1 MHPKDE
7 RLRKIKVMH
16 LLHTYIP
23 KLSGVA
29 MNTHAILTELAKFE
43 GCECVIFAPH
53 EKSFDVAVK
62 VDSYR
67 IIRYVRPPVKRF
79 MDAFFIVC
87 QLIALYRKERFDILH
102 CHGADQIYFGSLFKK
117 FIPSVVLVGM
127 FRNDK
132 MFKSGK
138 RRIRRLTKSLP
149 HVDKI
154 ISINPVITKI
164 LLSQDPL
171 LGKKIVE
178 IPLGIDLKFCE
189 SVPSVLTNEVK
200 YIISLG
206 RLTGNKRLDILIKAF
221 SLVQQKYPQI
231 FLYIVG
237 GGSELNRLKLLT
249 HSLNIEDKVR
259 FWGVKTGEEK
269 IKLIKNA
276 ELFVFTSSAGEGLPG
291 VLLEAL
297 ACRKIIVANDYSI
310 IKTLV
315 KDGKTGLIYK
325 KNFPEDLAD
334 KILLGLQ
341 NKQDLETKFISYIN
355 EMISQY
361 DVEVV
366 ASKYAELY
374 RTVLLEKRE
383 RKT

>member
-1 MHPKDE
+1 
-7 RLRKIKVMH
+7 
-16 LLHTYIP
+16 
-23 KLSGVA
+23 
-29 MNTHAILTELAKFE
+29 MNTHAILTELSKSDS
-43 GCECVIFAPH
+43 CESIVFAPH
-53 EKSFDVAVK
+53 EKSFDIDVK

-67 IIRYVRPPVKRF
+67 IIRYVRSPMKRF

-102 CHGADQIYFGSLFKK
+102 CHGVDQIYFGSLFRK

-132 MFKSGK
+132 MLKSGK

-154 ISINPVITKI
+154 ISINPAITDI
-164 LLSQDPL
+164 LLTQDPL

-178 IPLGIDLKFCE
+178 IPLGIDLKFYKTI
-189 SVPSVLTNEVK
+189 PSVLTNEVK

-206 RLTGNKRLDILIKAF
+206 RLTGNKRLDVLIQAF
-221 SLVQQKYPQI
+221 SFVQQKYPQI
-231 FLYIVG
+231 LLYIVG
-237 GGSELNRLKLLT
+237 SGSELNRLKLLT
-249 HSLNIEDKVR
+249 HSLSIGDKVR
-259 FWGVKTGEEK
+259 FLGVKTGEGK
-269 IKLIKNA
+269 IRLIKNA

-297 ACRKIIVANDYSI
+297 ACRKVIVANDYSI
-310 IKTLV
+310 IKTLI

-325 KNFPEDLAD
+325 YDSPEDLAD

-341 NKQDLETKFISYIN
+341 NRQDLETKFIPHIN
-355 EMISQY
+355 ETISQY
-361 DVEVV
+361 DVEVI

-374 RTVLLEKRE
+374 RTVLLEKQ
-383 RKT
+383 K